1 MHGTRG
7 DEDEESSLHRAWRKD
22 LATYPCHHC
31 HVCTRCVDN
40 ALARKVS
47 FHGDTLR
54 LTPSWMHGIGSS
66 ARSKKLVC
74 RRGSATPRALRIT
87 HMPIGTCTDCTVPRG
102 CMHGAG
108 SRKGPLEIMAAL
120 TSLLR
125 CDRGLLRWPRRL
137 TPAARRTAPT
147 GRDADAR
154 RAPVRAR
161 RLVKSSQVKSFKIR
175 AL

>member
-1 MHGTRG
+1 MGLEETRT
-7 DEDEESSLHRAWRKD
+7 KN
-22 LATYPCHHC
+22 HHC
-31 HVCTRCVDN
+31 IV
-40 ALARKVS
+40 
-47 FHGDTLR
+47 HGAKTLQPIHAIIAMCAQGVWTTLSR
-54 LTPSWMHGIGSS
+54 
-66 ARSKKLVC
+66 ARSPSTVIHCDSHRHGCMALVHLPAARSSC
-74 RRGSATPRALRIT
+74 ADGAALRRV
-87 HMPIGTCTDCTVPRG
+87 HFESRTCTDCTVPRG

-161 RLVKSSQVKSFKIR
+161 RLVKSSQVKSFKSFKIR